1 MEMNYNYHTHT
12 FRSHHASGT
21 PEEYVLRAIEN
32 GVKYMGFS
40 DHVPMLFDDGKQSGH
55 RIPIEQ
61 GKVYVDEIKALAKK
75 YKKQIDIKVGF
86 EVEYYT
92 KYFNKVL
99 NDAIEWG
106 ADYMIL
112 GPHFYAPENEG
123 NAHACTCTADVM
135 HIKEYVNNIISA
147 MSEGVFTYIAHPD
160 MLNFVGD
167 DEIYN
172 REIER
177 MCKASKM
184 YKVPLEINFLGI
196 RDSRNYPTEKFWNI
210 AGKVGCPVTFGFDA
224 HDVKAAFDD
233 ESLIKAKEMV
243 EKFNLNYIGRP
254 KILPLKK
261 GVIIDH

>member
-1 MEMNYNYHTHT
+1 MKMNYNYHTHT
-12 FRSHHASGT
+12 FHSHHASGT

-55 RIPIEQ
+55 RVPVNE
-61 GKVYVDEIKALAKK
+61 GKMYVDEIKALAKK

-99 NDAIEWG
+99 FDAIEWG
-106 ADYMIL
+106 ADYMIV

-123 NAHACTCTADVM
+123 NQHACKDTADAT
-135 HIKEYVNNIISA
+135 HLKNYVNNIISA

-167 DEIYN
+167 TDVYK
-172 REIER
+172 REMTR
-177 MCKASKM
+177 LCKASKM

-196 RDSRNYPTEKFWNI
+196 RDNRCYPSEEFWTV

-224 HDVKAAFDD
+224 HDVLAAYDGD
-233 ESLIKAKEMV
+233 SLIRAQELVEKYNLNYVGKPKVVSLIKKCV
-243 EKFNLNYIGRP
+243 
-254 KILPLKK
+254 
-261 GVIIDH
+261 